1 MVTVGKKLHR
11 LDISCNPKLTT
22 EVVGA
27 LLSESAKQSSPLEQL
42 VTEGCTALSPLNS
55 DFLDSL
61 NDKLQSARPLTY
73 LSMSRPDLEKVD
85 VECLS
90 DIWTQA
96 WQAGV
101 GAVKQD
107 SGIIRLCVRTSV
119 PD

>member
-1 MVTVGKKLHR
+1 M
-11 LDISCNPKLTT
+11 
-22 EVVGA
+22 
-27 LLSESAKQSSPLEQL
+27 
-42 VTEGCTALSPLNS
+42 
-55 DFLDSL
+55 
-61 NDKLQSARPLTY
+61 TY
-73 LSMSRPDLEKVD
+73 LSMSSPDLEKVD

-107 SGIIRLCVRTSV
+107 SGIIRLCVRTSG